1 MPLYEEITQLISK
14 KEMEGLKE
22 RLKELTAIEVVEL
35 IRELE
40 RKQQVIVFRLL
51 GKDFAIEVF
60 EKLEPGFQE
69 ELIASFA
76 EDEVIELM
84 EDLEYD
90 DRARL
95 LDELP
100 AKVAKRIMNSF
111 DKNERET
118 IANLLGYAPETAGR
132 IMNPDYVCLKKGIT
146 ATEALKEVREI
157 GIDKETVYSIYIIN
171 QERRLEGVLSLRVLV
186 MADPDE
192 KIENIMYDHPISVN
206 TYTDQEDVARL
217 LQQQDFISVPVVDR
231 ENRLVGIVTFDDAMD
246 VIEEETTEDILDKA
260 GLTNIG
266 QQETDRSRTLISG
279 SLLDVWKVRLPF
291 LIITLIGGMMAGAVI
306 EGFEETLEA
315 IAALAIFIPVIMD
328 MGGNVGTQSST
339 IFSRALVLGQINVR
353 RFFKH
358 WLREV
363 GVGLSMG
370 IILGVAAG
378 FIAAFWQQ
386 LPALG
391 IVVGLSLTATITI
404 ATSLGFMIP
413 YILFKLGFDQA
424 AGSDPI
430 ITTIKDITGLFIYFF
445 LVSQFLGHML

>member
-1 MPLYEEITQLISK
+1 MPLYEEITQLISR
-14 KEMEGLKE
+14 KEMKDLKE
-22 RLKELTAIEVVEL
+22 RLKELTVIEVVEL

-76 EDEVIELM
+76 ENEVIKLM

-111 DKNERET
+111 DKEERET

-132 IMNPDYVCLKKGIT
+132 IMNPDYICLKKGIT
-146 ATEALKEVREI
+146 AQEALDQVRKV
-157 GIDKETVYSIYIIN
+157 GIDKEAVYSIYITS
-171 QERRLEGVLSLRVLV
+171 QERRLEGILSLRVLV
-186 MADPDE
+186 MAAPDE

-217 LQQQDFISVPVVDR
+217 LQQQDFLSVPVVDR
-231 ENRLVGIVTFDDAMD
+231 ENRLVGVVTFDDAMD
-246 VIEEETTEDILDKA
+246 VIEEETTEDILNKA

-279 SLLDVWKVRLPF
+279 SLLDVFKVRLPF

-339 IFSRALVLGQINVR
+339 IFSRALALGQINTR

-363 GVGLSMG
+363 GIGLSMG
-370 IILGVAAG
+370 AFLGLAAG
-378 FIAAFWQQ
+378 LIAAFWQQ

-391 IVVGLSLTATITI
+391 IVVGLSLILTVTI